1 MRDAKSIQPLL
12 GKNYLSSTSKNGL
25 ENIEEYRSSN
35 LRKSNNFVYNSNQSP
50 KQKLYANKPP
60 T

>member
-35 LRKSNNFVYNSNQSP
+35 LRKSNNFVYN
-50 KQKLYANKPP
+50 
-60 T
+60 